1 MYLDTIKFV
10 YLLIINL
17 KHIQNMPRPKDTKTK
32 IVVQIQPFNQKSI
45 NYSIRLKDGVSI
57 ADGLQEIIK
66 QLKNK

>member
-1 MYLDTIKFV
+1 
-10 YLLIINL
+10 
-17 KHIQNMPRPKDTKTK
+17 MPRPKDTKTK

-66 QLKNK
+66 QLENK